1 VGFRSKSQV
10 AAQASQQLKIEQLK
24 ARGRLCRDRISETPQ
39 LTKGPMTDEQKRKF
53 AALQDAWLAVRE
65 KYRRAESVPERDAV
79 ITEFVK
85 RHIAETDT
93 AVLEA
98 FQHWQVRSAAEAT

>member
-1 VGFRSKSQV
+1 
-10 AAQASQQLKIEQLK
+10 
-24 ARGRLCRDRISETPQ
+24 
-39 LTKGPMTDEQKRKF
+39 MTDEQKTRF
-53 AALQDAWLAVRE
+53 VALQDAWLAVLE
-65 KYRRAESVPERDAV
+65 KYRAESVPERDAV

-98 FQHWQVRSAAEAT
+98 FQHWQVRSASEAT

>member
-1 VGFRSKSQV
+1 V
-10 AAQASQQLKIEQLK
+10 L
-24 ARGRLCRDRISETPQ
+24 
-39 LTKGPMTDEQKRKF
+39 
-53 AALQDAWLAVRE
+53 E

-98 FQHWQVRSAAEAT
+98 FQHWQVGSASEAT

>member
-1 VGFRSKSQV
+1 
-10 AAQASQQLKIEQLK
+10 
-24 ARGRLCRDRISETPQ
+24 
-39 LTKGPMTDEQKRKF
+39 MTDEQKTKF
-53 AALQDAWLAVRE
+53 VALQDAWLAVLE

-93 AVLEA
+93 AFLEA
-98 FQHWQVRSAAEAT
+98 

>member
-1 VGFRSKSQV
+1 
-10 AAQASQQLKIEQLK
+10 
-24 ARGRLCRDRISETPQ
+24 
-39 LTKGPMTDEQKRKF
+39 MTDEQKTKF
-53 AALQDAWLAVRE
+53 VALQDAWLAVLE
-65 KYRRAESVPERDAV
+65 KYRAESVPERDAV

-98 FQHWQVRSAAEAT
+98 FQHWQVRSASEAT

>member
-1 VGFRSKSQV
+1 VTEF
-10 AAQASQQLKIEQLK
+10 
-24 ARGRLCRDRISETPQ
+24 SETLQ

-53 AALQDAWLAVRE
+53 VALQDAWLAVLE

-85 RHIAETDT
+85 RHMAETDT

-98 FQHWQVRSAAEAT
+98 FQRWQVRSAAEAR

>member
-1 VGFRSKSQV
+1 
-10 AAQASQQLKIEQLK
+10 
-24 ARGRLCRDRISETPQ
+24 
-39 LTKGPMTDEQKRKF
+39 MTDEQKTKF
-53 AALQDAWLAVRE
+53 VALQDAWLAVLE
-65 KYRRAESVPERDAV
+65 KYRAELVPERDAV

-98 FQHWQVRSAAEAT
+98 FQHWQVRSASEAT

>member
-1 VGFRSKSQV
+1 
-10 AAQASQQLKIEQLK
+10 
-24 ARGRLCRDRISETPQ
+24 
-39 LTKGPMTDEQKRKF
+39 MNDEQKTKF
-53 AALQDAWLAVRE
+53 VALKDAWLALLE
-65 KYRRAESVPERDAV
+65 TYRRAESVPERDAV

-98 FQHWQVRSAAEAT
+98 FQHWQVRSAAEAR

>member
-1 VGFRSKSQV
+1 
-10 AAQASQQLKIEQLK
+10 
-24 ARGRLCRDRISETPQ
+24 
-39 LTKGPMTDEQKRKF
+39 MTDEQKRKF
-53 AALQDAWLAVRE
+53 AALQDVWLAVRE

>member
-1 VGFRSKSQV
+1 
-10 AAQASQQLKIEQLK
+10 
-24 ARGRLCRDRISETPQ
+24 
-39 LTKGPMTDEQKRKF
+39 MTDEQKTKLV
-53 AALQDAWLAVRE
+53 ALKDAWLAVLE

-98 FQHWQVRSAAEAT
+98 FQHWQVRSASEAT